1 MMTVTLRYSSD
12 SMTAAYTRFDA
23 QEYACGLRVLVLSR
37 RRVLLGGKCGILMSN
52 NSQFDAGISTRKLSN
67 SVHGPEH
74 GLESRCFNWSNFNY
88 QIV

>member
-37 RRVLLGGKCGILMSN
+37 QRVLLGGECAILMSN
-52 NSQFDAGISTRKLSN
+52 NSQIDVGISTRKLSTP
-67 SVHGPEH
+67 VPGPEH
-74 GLESRCFNWSNFNY
+74 GLEPRCLNWSN
-88 QIV
+88 VD